1 MTGKAQ
7 TMEKTSEGAMKL
19 VLSDRGH
26 LELHGVCD
34 VISFDDVGALIK
46 TVDGMLAVDG
56 EGLHVITL
64 DVNGGSICFEG
75 RINGLFFSD
84 SSGKG
89 KGKGKRSLI

>member
-1 MTGKAQ
+1 MTGKTQPTANA
-7 TMEKTSEGAMKL
+7 SEGEMKL
-19 VLSDRGH
+19 VLLTRGR

-84 SSGKG
+84 SSI

>member
-1 MTGKAQ
+1 MTGKTQ
-7 TMEKTSEGAMKL
+7 LEEKNREGAMKL

-26 LELHGVCD
+26 LDLHGVSD
-34 VISFDDVGALIK
+34 VISFDDTGALIK
-46 TVDGMLAVDG
+46 TADGVLAVDG

-64 DVNGGSICFEG
+64 DVNGGSISFEG

-84 SSGKG
+84 SSH